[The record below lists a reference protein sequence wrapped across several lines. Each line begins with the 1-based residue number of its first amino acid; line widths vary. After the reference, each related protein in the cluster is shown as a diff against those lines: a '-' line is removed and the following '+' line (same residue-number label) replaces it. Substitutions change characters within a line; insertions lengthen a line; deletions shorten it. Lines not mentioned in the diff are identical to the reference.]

1 MIDTTRAG
9 LRCRAKK
16 TIRSHAAMIEAA
28 NEGTIVHEFD
38 NLGRRLIL
46 VQWDSGPLLY
56 AFSDE
61 LEIAGGVDAG

>member
-9 LRCRAKK
+9 LRCRATK

-61 LEIAGGVDAG
+61 LEIASGADPG